1 MAENVDLAVIGGG
14 PAGLTAATVA
24 SRLGLS
30 VVLLDEQP
38 APGGQIYRNIENFDA
53 EALEEY
59 LGEDYTK
66 GRTIA
71 EAFRASKA
79 NYRPSATVWRV
90 DQDGSIAWTDG
101 NAARILKAGRVI
113 AATGALERPV
123 PIPGWTLPGVMGAG
137 AAQIMLK
144 STVMVPDGPT
154 IIAGNGPLLY
164 LVANQ
169 LYSAGAEIAAILETT
184 RFRDY
189 VSAAPY
195 AFSAM
200 RASEY
205 LSRGAKLMQN
215 LKKKGLKVQ
224 SAISNL
230 AAHGNGHLQK
240 VTYTAHSSE
249 HEVEAH
255 ALLLHQGVIPNV
267 QITRQAGADHEWY
280 EPQRYW
286 RPKTDLW
293 GTTSIETLAIA
304 GDGAGIFG
312 AEAAAIAG
320 ELAALETAY
329 RAGKIDELQR
339 DITAGPLLRE
349 NNRICEIR
357 PLLDRLYYP
366 SSEILT
372 PANETLVCR
381 CEEVTA
387 GEIRKCVNE
396 GATGPNQLKAYTR
409 CGMGPCQGRM
419 CGLTVAEVIANERG
433 KTAEEIGYYRLRPP
447 IKPVTLGEL
456 AAMEDATNYS

>member
-1 MAENVDLAVIGGG
+1 MCI
-14 PAGLTAATVA
+14 
-24 SRLGLS
+24 
-30 VVLLDEQP
+30 
-38 APGGQIYRNIENFDA
+38 
-53 EALEEY
+53 
-59 LGEDYTK
+59 
-66 GRTIA
+66 
-71 EAFRASKA
+71 
-79 NYRPSATVWRV
+79 
-90 DQDGSIAWTDG
+90 
-101 NAARILKAGRVI
+101 
-113 AATGALERPV
+113 
-123 PIPGWTLPGVMGAG
+123 
-137 AAQIMLK
+137 
-144 STVMVPDGPT
+144 
-154 IIAGNGPLLY
+154 
-164 LVANQ
+164 
-169 LYSAGAEIAAILETT
+169 
-184 RFRDY
+184 RD
-189 VSAAPY
+189 
-195 AFSAM
+195 
-200 RASEY
+200 
-205 LSRGAKLMQN
+205 
-215 LKKKGLKVQ
+215 
-224 SAISNL
+224 
-230 AAHGNGHLQK
+230 
-240 VTYTAHSSE
+240 
-249 HEVEAH
+249 
-255 ALLLHQGVIPNV
+255 
-267 QITRQAGADHEWY
+267 
-280 EPQRYW
+280 

-349 NNRICEIR
+349 NNRICCIR

-456 AAMEDATNYS
+456 AAMEDATNYP

>member
-1 MAENVDLAVIGGG
+1 MSETVDLAIIGAG
-14 PAGLTAATVA
+14 PAGLAAATVA
-24 SRLGLS
+24 SGLGLS

-38 APGGQIYRNIENFDA
+38 APGGQIYRNIESFDA

-71 EAFRASKA
+71 EEFRASDAK
-79 NYRPSATVWRV
+79 YRPNATVWRV
-90 DQDGSIAWTDG
+90 DQNGSIAWTDG
-101 NAARILKAGRVI
+101 STAQILKAGRVI

-144 STVMVPDGPT
+144 SAVMVPDGPT

-189 VSAAPY
+189 VFAAPY

-200 RASEY
+200 RANEY
-205 LSRGAKLMQN
+205 LSKGAKLIQN

-230 AAHGNGHLQK
+230 AAHGNGRLQK
-240 VTYTAHSSE
+240 ITYTAHSLE
-249 HEVEAH
+249 QEVEAK
-255 ALLLHQGVIPNV
+255 ALLLHQGVVPNV
-267 QITRQAGADHEWY
+267 QITRQVGADHEWY

-312 AEAAAIAG
+312 AESAVLSG
-320 ELAALETAY
+320 KLAALETAY
-329 RAGKIDELQR
+329 RAGIIDELQR
-339 DITAGPLLRE
+339 NVQAKPLFRE
-349 NNRICEIR
+349 QQRIGSIR
-357 PLLDRLYYP
+357 PLLDRLYHP
-366 SSEILT
+366 SPDILT
-372 PANETLVCR
+372 PANDTLVCR

-387 GEIRKCVNE
+387 GDIRKCVQE

-419 CGLTVAEVIANERG
+419 CGLSVTEVIADARG

-456 AAMEDATNYS
+456 AAMEENTS